1 MTMSRFCLFLF
12 TIVSF
17 GVLSQERDPYL
28 KKLGVYDQTRRT
40 LKDSVLVRKINTISK
55 DSSYTNALKA
65 QLYAREAIKMAQNI
79 EDYKGQVTGY
89 LNLGKA
95 KIHLNEFDSA
105 LVYAD
110 KALAISK
117 KYHFALLEVNSIDLR
132 GSVYS
137 YMGDYE
143 KASKE
148 FFLVI
153 SKAEKIHERHSVKGY
168 ANMGH
173 VFLMLTN
180 NKKCRIYSEKG
191 LKLAEKHKDTAV
203 MVTTLNLL
211 GLVEKREKNLDVA
224 LVHFERGLKLAR
236 ATNSIQRQS
245 QLLYNMSNIYFDK
258 MEHDKGFALFNESLE
273 LGKKNGSFLSTA
285 INFHSLSIHYSEIN
299 RYRESNIAADSA
311 IHYGLKSKNFEM
323 IMEAYAMKA
332 EILKL
337 MNRHKE
343 ALGYLGLAYAYKD
356 SLKLGQLNDAALES
370 ESEYKK
376 GKKEMADSLKQ
387 FQADAKRERDKRIA
401 DEQVKSRET
410 LIWVFAFVLVLVVIG
425 LYYLQRKNQV
435 VKKQNAEIQTQ
446 HKEITDS
453 ILYAE
458 RIQEA
463 IMSKQGEWEKISN
476 EHFVLFKPKDVVSGD
491 FYWAYNNSEKNLSIW
506 AVSDCTGHGVP
517 GAFMS
522 MLGTGL
528 LNEIVIEN
536 GTIDPGT
543 ILDKLRSKI
552 VTALTQKGEAKT
564 NDGMDIS
571 ICVWDKTAKKLRYA
585 GANNPLWIV
594 RHKDGT
600 QPEGVSKSITSKTS
614 ALCLLEIAPDKM
626 PVGFQ
631 STTPRPFTTHE
642 VDVLPGDF
650 YALITDGFADQ
661 FGGEKGKKFK
671 SLPLKQLLL
680 DIQEET
686 SAEQRAILDSTFEQ
700 WKGSEEQVDDVCIV
714 GVKVTA

>member
-1 MTMSRFCLFLF
+1 MTMRRFCILLF
-12 TIVSF
+12 TILSF
-17 GVLSQERDPYL
+17 GATSQVRDPYL
-28 KKLGVYDQTRRT
+28 KKLGVYDNTRRT
-40 LKDSVLVRKINTISK
+40 LKDSVLVRKLNTISK
-55 DSSYTNALKA
+55 DSSYTNALKG
-65 QLYAREAIKMAQNI
+65 QLYAREAIKIAQNI
-79 EDYKGQVTGY
+79 EDFKGQVTGY
-89 LNLGKA
+89 LNLGTA
-95 KIHLNEFDSA
+95 NIHLNEFDSA
-105 LVYAD
+105 LVCAN
-110 KALAISK
+110 KACAISK
-117 KYHFALLEVNSIDLR
+117 KYHFALLEVQSIDLR

-148 FFLVI
+148 YFKGI
-153 SKAEKIHERHSVKGY
+153 SLAEKIHERHSVKGY

-180 NKKCRIYSEKG
+180 NKKSRSYSEKG
-191 LKLAEKHKDTAV
+191 LKLAEKYKDTAV

-211 GLVEKREKNLDVA
+211 GLVEKREQHPDAA
-224 LVHFERGLKLAR
+224 LVFFERGLKLAE

-258 MEHDKGFALFNESLE
+258 LDYDKGFSLFKASLE
-273 LGKKNGSFLSTA
+273 LSKKNGSYMSTA
-285 INFHSLSIHYSEIN
+285 INFHSLAIHYAEIK
-299 RYRESNIAADSA
+299 RYPESNAAADSA

-323 IMEAYAMKA
+323 ILEAYAMKA

-343 ALGYLGLAYAYKD
+343 ALDYLGLAYTYKD
-356 SLKLGQLNDAALES
+356 SLNLGQLNDAALES
-370 ESEYKK
+370 ENEYKK
-376 GKKEMADSLKQ
+376 GKKEMADSLEQ
-387 FQADAKRERDKRIA
+387 FKANAKIEHDKRIA
-401 DEQVKSRET
+401 AEQVKSRES
-410 LIWVFAFVLVLVVIG
+410 LIWVFAFVLLLVIIG
-425 LYYLQRKNQV
+425 LYYLNRKNQL
-435 VKKQNAEIQTQ
+435 VKKQHTEIQTQ

-463 IMSKQGEWEKISN
+463 IMSKQSEWQKISD

-536 GTIDPGT
+536 GITDPGT

-571 ICVWDKTAKKLRYA
+571 ICVWDKASKKLRYA

-594 RHKDGT
+594 RHKDST
-600 QPEGVSKSITSKTS
+600 PPEVITKSLDSANS
-614 ALCLLEIAPDKM
+614 ALCLMEVAPDKM

-631 STTPRPFTTHE
+631 SSTPRPFTTRE
-642 VDVLPGDF
+642 VDVLTGDF
-650 YALITDGFADQ
+650 YILITDGFADQ
-661 FGGEKGKKFK
+661 FGGANGKKFK
-671 SLPLKQLLL
+671 SLPLKHLLL
-680 DIQEET
+680 EIQEK
-686 SAEQRAILDSTFEQ
+686 SGAEQHKILDATFEE
-700 WKGSEEQVDDVCIV
+700 WKGDEEQVDDVCIV
-714 GVKVTA
+714 GVKVTV